1 MPEEIIPG
9 LARISLPLPNNSL
22 GSVNTYAVMSADGLR
37 LIDCGWD
44 AEEVYAALADEL
56 YHLGVQV
63 NDIREILITHAH
75 SDHIGLA
82 ERLKR
87 VTDAR
92 LLLHRLD
99 AVSRWTEPSER
110 LRMVAETERWLQANG
125 MPQEEWD
132 VIIRVMRSR
141 PIRIP
146 TYRPDL
152 LLEGG
157 EVLDWRPFRFEVIWT
172 PGHSAGLVCLY
183 ERQHQI
189 LLSSDHVLEGISPN
203 IAYSAQ
209 HTGDP
214 LDAYLHSLRL
224 VRDLPVALVLP
235 GHGAPFSDLTGR
247 VDALEQHHEERLQA
261 ILDVVARQEGQNA
274 YAIAS
279 QLPWR
284 GSAGGWQQ
292 LQPFDRL
299 AALSETLA
307 HVQYLTNQGRVHRR
321 EEDGTVVVSVRR
333 AER

>member
-9 LARISLPLPNNSL
+9 LARISLPLLNNSL

-75 SDHIGLA
+75 SDHIGLT
-82 ERLKR
+82 ERLKQE
-87 VTDAR
+87 TDAR

-141 PIRIP
+141 PIRTP

-157 EVLDWRPFRFEVIWT
+157 EVLDWRPFCFEVIWT
-172 PGHSAGLVCLY
+172 PGHSPGLVCLY

-214 LDAYLHSLRL
+214 LDAYLRSLRL

-261 ILDVVARQEGQNA
+261 ILDVVAKQERQSA

-299 AALSETLA
+299 AALGETLA
-307 HVQYLTNQGRVHRR
+307 HVQYLTNQGRLHRR

-333 AER
+333 AEQ

>member
-9 LARISLPLPNNSL
+9 LARISLPLLNNSL

-82 ERLKR
+82 ERLKQE
-87 VTDAR
+87 TDAR

-141 PIRIP
+141 PIRTP

-172 PGHSAGLVCLY
+172 PGHSPGLVCLY

-214 LDAYLHSLRL
+214 LDAYLRSLRL

-261 ILDVVARQEGQNA
+261 ILDVVAKQEGQSA

-284 GSAGGWQQ
+284 GSAGGWQR

-299 AALSETLA
+299 AALGETLA
-307 HVQYLTNQGRVHRR
+307 HVQYLTNKGRLHRR

-333 AER
+333 AEQ

>member
-1 MPEEIIPG
+1 
-9 LARISLPLPNNSL
+9 
-22 GSVNTYAVMSADGLR
+22 
-37 LIDCGWD
+37 
-44 AEEVYAALADEL
+44 
-56 YHLGVQV
+56 
-63 NDIREILITHAH
+63 
-75 SDHIGLA
+75 
-82 ERLKR
+82 
-87 VTDAR
+87 
-92 LLLHRLD
+92 
-99 AVSRWTEPSER
+99 
-110 LRMVAETERWLQANG
+110 MVAETERWLQANG

-141 PIRIP
+141 PIRTP

-157 EVLDWRPFRFEVIWT
+157 EVLEWRPFRFEVIWT
-172 PGHSAGLVCLY
+172 PGHSPGLVCLY

-214 LDAYLHSLRL
+214 LDAYLRSLRL

-261 ILDVVARQEGQNA
+261 ILDVVAKQEGQSA

-299 AALSETLA
+299 AALGETLA
-307 HVQYLTNQGRVHRR
+307 HVQYLTNQGRLHSR

-333 AER
+333 AEQ

>member
-9 LARISLPLPNNSL
+9 LARLSLPLPNNSL
-22 GSVNTYAVMSADGLR
+22 GSVNAYAVLSADGLR
-37 LIDCGWD
+37 LIDCGWN

-56 YHLGVQV
+56 EHLGVQV

-82 ERLKR
+82 ERLKQES
-87 VTDAR
+87 DAR

-125 MPQEEWD
+125 MPPEEWEL
-132 VIIRVMRSR
+132 IIRAMRSR

-146 TYRPDL
+146 TYRADL

-157 EVLDWRPFRFEVIWT
+157 EVLDWPPFRFEVIWT

-183 ERQHQI
+183 ERQRQI

-209 HTGDP
+209 QTGDP
-214 LDAYLHSLRL
+214 LDGYLRSLRF
-224 VRDLPVALVLP
+224 VRDLPVTLVLP
-235 GHGAPFSDLTGR
+235 GHGAPFSNLTGR
-247 VDALEQHHEERLQA
+247 VDALERHHEERLQA
-261 ILDVVARQEGQNA
+261 ILDVAAKQEEQTA

-307 HVQYLTNQGRVHRR
+307 HVQYLINQEQLHSR
-321 EEDGTVVVSVRR
+321 EEDGTVVVSGRR
-333 AER
+333 TDQ